1 VKGRDAMGNILS
13 RNAVKKIVLEDA
25 GVSTLGARKIWYDNA
40 VQRLNVEEHGQLLGE
55 FRGND
60 KILTLMDSG
69 AWRLTGF
76 DLSLH
81 FDNDMSWIGKH
92 YPDRIITAVYQERKS
107 GVFFVKRFL
116 IEEGDKRVSFIEED
130 EAELITYSV
139 DFYPVLH
146 VRYAP
151 KGNKPPR
158 EEDLDV
164 QDFIAVKGYKAKG
177 KRISNDSI
185 EKVEWLAPKADNPN
199 YEFLLSQR
207 QGGEP
212 ELDEDGD
219 LDLDFIDG
227 GADLPASD
235 SYTRVS
241 GDGQLELF

>member
-1 VKGRDAMGNILS
+1 
-13 RNAVKKIVLEDA
+13 
-25 GVSTLGARKIWYDNA
+25 

-107 GVFFVKRFL
+107 GIFFIKRFL
-116 IEEGDKRVSFIEED
+116 VEDSDKRVSFIEED
-130 EAELITYSV
+130 EARLITYST
-139 DFYPVLH
+139 DFYPVLS
-146 VRYAP
+146 VLYAP
-151 KGNKPPR
+151 KGKKPAY
-158 EEDLDV
+158 EENIDTSE
-164 QDFIAVKGYKAKG
+164 FIAVKGYKAKG
-177 KRISNDSI
+177 KRISNDAI
-185 EKVEWLAPKADNPN
+185 EKVKWLAPKADNPD

-207 QGGEP
+207 QGEEP

-219 LDLDFIDG
+219 VDLDFINGGVANGGAIDSGFADG
-227 GADLPASD
+227 GIDSPAFDDHPS
-235 SYTRVS
+235 VS
-241 GDGQLELF
+241 GEGQLELF